1 MIMFVIILSNWKKHL
16 VSCILIGNTE
26 DLEMGEIKVVKELKV
41 DMTFYMEMK
50 DDETEQEAIDR
61 FYKEFTTENMTTESS
76 IQVYDMEVQE
86 M

>member
-1 MIMFVIILSNWKKHL
+1 MFVMILLNWKKHL

-26 DLEMGEIKVVKELKV
+26 DLEMGEIKVIKELKV

-86 M
+86 V

>member
-1 MIMFVIILSNWKKHL
+1 MR
-16 VSCILIGNTE
+16 
-26 DLEMGEIKVVKELKV
+26 EIKVVKELKV

-50 DDETEQEAIDR
+50 DGETEQESIDR

-86 M
+86 V

>member
-1 MIMFVIILSNWKKHL
+1 MR
-16 VSCILIGNTE
+16 
-26 DLEMGEIKVVKELKV
+26 EIKVVKELKV

-50 DDETEQEAIDR
+50 DGETEQEAINR

-86 M
+86 V